1 MLSGTKFDLSLPQHF
16 DFEVSGVPKTLA
28 GGCEEEMVGCSS
40 SSGEGRESPTG
51 FIDPLPFLTQGGS
64 EGEVVEE
71 GLGQPPVFQINRIID
86 NLNEDCDK
94 DSNMEE

>member
-1 MLSGTKFDLSLPQHF
+1 MLPGTKFDLSLPQHF

-40 SSGEGRESPTG
+40 SSGGEGRESPTG

-71 GLGQPPVFQINRIID
+71 GLRQINRIID